1 MAQKVGIADLPE
13 LMLSG
18 NFPEEVVFQG
28 DSAVVSIYKNGELLL
43 EEEYVH
49 DGSYLISLKLRELLD
64 GQLTTTIP
72 VTGDLV
78 DQTDSAAD
86 FEIHIPGQQG
96 AAVYPFRLVKGGVNS
111 DIIDS
116 ASFLR
121 ANFLT
126 WMPRVKKV
134 KYLDPQWLT
143 YYAVAESKLMVQATW
158 LENGVLSTSDPVE
171 FYTLP
176 YRKKTSMN
184 VKFEM
189 LWDTFSDEARAP
201 YYIDCW
207 IEDEGH
213 DKKTYTQRYVLSDE
227 YHEFDDLF
235 AFENS
240 LGGFDVIRFTG
251 ELSHG
256 VNHEYKSALFDK
268 DSLEYDLI
276 FKKVFEKNTGY
287 FRNGYELLWTNDFL
301 ASINRYH
308 YVNCLPLRIVVNSFE
323 AKDVKTELNHYSFNF
338 SYSKQSRYLD
348 NSSIIA
354 QLPGM
359 ISEFSGMP
367 LIWDDIYVR
376 VFGDQSVDG
385 VKTFLQPVKTNEVKP
400 ASGEDLILNDLV
412 VQEGGIIDCGEF

>member
-1 MAQKVGIADLPE
+1 MADKVGIAELPDLI
-13 LMLSG
+13 LSG
-18 NFPEEVVFQG
+18 NFPEEVVFQ
-28 DSAVVSIYKNGELLL
+28 DDTAIVSIYKNGVLLL
-43 EEEYVH
+43 EEEYVQS
-49 DGSYLISLKLRELLD
+49 GNNVISLKLRDLLD
-64 GQLTTTIP
+64 GQLSTIVP
-72 VTGDLV
+72 VTGTLV
-78 DQTDSAAD
+78 DQSNSVAD
-86 FEIHIPGQQG
+86 FEIHIPEQHGTG
-96 AAVYPFRLVKGGVNS
+96 VYAFRLVKGGVNS
-111 DIIDS
+111 EMVDS
-116 ASFLR
+116 AAFLR
-121 ANFLT
+121 SNFLS

-143 YYAVAESKLMVQATW
+143 YYAVAESRLFIQATW
-158 LENGVLSTSDPVE
+158 LENGELITSDPIL
-171 FYTLP
+171 FYSLP
-176 YRKKTSMN
+176 YGRKTSMN
-184 VKFEM
+184 VKFQL
-189 LWDTFSDEARAP
+189 LWEQFADEDRAP

-207 IEDEGH
+207 IEDEGQ
-213 DKKTYTQRYVLSDE
+213 DKKTYSQRFVLTDE

-268 DSLEYDLI
+268 DTLEYDLI
-276 FKKVFEKNTGY
+276 FKKVFDKSTGY

-308 YVNCLPLRIVVNSFE
+308 YVNGLPLRIVVNSFE

-338 SYSKQSRYLD
+338 SYSRQSRYLN

>member
-86 FEIHIPGQQG
+86 FEIHIPGQHG
-96 AAVYPFRLVKGGVNS
+96 DEVYPFRLVKGGVNS
-111 DIIDS
+111 DFIDS

-189 LWDTFSDEARAP
+189 LWDNFSDEARAP

-207 IEDEGH
+207 IEDEGR

-308 YVNCLPLRIVVNSFE
+308 YVNGLPLRIVVNSFE

-338 SYSKQSRYLD
+338 SYSRQSRYLD

-385 VKTFLQPVKTNEVKP
+385 VKTFLQPVKANEVKP
-400 ASGEDLILNDLV
+400 ASGENLILNDLV